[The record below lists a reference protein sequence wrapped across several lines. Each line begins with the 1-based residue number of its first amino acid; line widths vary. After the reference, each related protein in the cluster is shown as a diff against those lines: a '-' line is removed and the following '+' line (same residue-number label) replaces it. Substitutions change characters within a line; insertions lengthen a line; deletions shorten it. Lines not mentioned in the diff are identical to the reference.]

1 MTSAQLEEE
10 EASVKGIS
18 KKPKKKGKDDFDLL
32 NAALAAAPKSKAQ
45 KQADEKKR
53 AEEERRKQE
62 AENRERNEARRRAQE
77 EERRA
82 AAARGIVIDHGDELM
97 SVSNTNRQDADV
109 LDATGIEAG
118 ISVLTTGDEL
128 LPDSHPE
135 KRQKALHNAYVEKM
149 LPVMKKEYPGLKL
162 SQYKERIFESW
173 KTSPENPRYV
183 AAMQAA
189 NTKAAVGSG

>member
-10 EASVKGIS
+10 EASVKGIT

-32 NAALAAAPKSKAQ
+32 NAALAAAPKTKTQKA
-45 KQADEKKR
+45 AEEKKR

-97 SVSNTNRQDADV
+97 SVTNTNRQDADV

-118 ISVLTTGDEL
+118 ISVLSAGDE

-135 KRQKALHNAYVEKM
+135 KRQKALHSAYVEKM

-162 SQYKERIFESW
+162 SQYKERIFEQW

-183 AAMQAA
+183 AAIQAA
-189 NTKAAVGSG
+189 NTKAAVGSV